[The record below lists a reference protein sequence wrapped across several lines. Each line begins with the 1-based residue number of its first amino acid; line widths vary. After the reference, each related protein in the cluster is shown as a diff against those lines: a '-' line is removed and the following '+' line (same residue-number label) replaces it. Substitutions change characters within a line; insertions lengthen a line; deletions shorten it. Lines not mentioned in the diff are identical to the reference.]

1 MQNRTPVARSDRP
14 DLPDFAPVPRKYR
27 HDGWTPER
35 QKAFIEALADTG
47 CVSRAAA
54 MVNMAQAN
62 CYTLRRAPGA
72 EEFRRAWDAAL
83 DFGLQRLKDIAFE
96 RAIEGYQVPVFVG
109 GRLMGYR
116 RKTNDA
122 LLMFCLRHYSHDA
135 EGRRTTIAYYSAAA
149 MAGARTGNADG
160 EGAAVAQASATVR
173 TVTRGRGGRGGPGRN
188 GRGRD
193 AHGQGVAAAAGD
205 AVEPHDTGA
214 TERAERQDALAAALH
229 DFGGVTLDA
238 TAAAAI
244 AEAVEA
250 CAARRREGDA
260 RLAAGG
266 DDAIAQALDDG
277 RPGLVKVG
285 WRDEQH
291 WGQFEPSYA
300 DDPADAFGDA
310 RCYEDELGSDVGMDP
325 RFLDELPWSCAGVE
339 LPELPGA
346 VSPEDAA
353 E

>member
-1 MQNRTPVARSDRP
+1 
-14 DLPDFAPVPRKYR
+14 
-27 HDGWTPER
+27 
-35 QKAFIEALADTG
+35 
-47 CVSRAAA
+47 
-54 MVNMAQAN
+54 
-62 CYTLRRAPGA
+62 
-72 EEFRRAWDAAL
+72 
-83 DFGLQRLKDIAFE
+83 
-96 RAIEGYQVPVFVG
+96 VPVFVG

-122 LLMFCLRHYSHDA
+122 LLMFCLRHYGHDA

-149 MAGARTGNADG
+149 MAGAGVGAGARAG
-160 EGAAVAQASATVR
+160 EGAAEGAGAVAQASATVR
-173 TVTRGRGGRGGPGRN
+173 TVTRGRARSGRGQDQ
-188 GRGRD
+188 RGHVVTAVESD
-193 AHGQGVAAAAGD
+193 AGD
-205 AVEPHDTGA
+205 PHDPGA
-214 TERAERQDALAAALH
+214 TERAERQDALAAALR

-238 TAAAAI
+238 TATAAI

-260 RLAAGG
+260 RLKAGG

-300 DDPADAFGDA
+300 DNPADAFGDA

-339 LPELPGA
+339 LPELPGS
-346 VSPEDAA
+346 VPPEDAA
-353 E
+353 G